1 MHSFVPFQIF
11 YPDLIDK
18 TDTPEYT
25 LVSHLSF
32 LRTYNHCE
40 KRLFL
45 ILNTNVHVG
54 YKKFLDIMKKNYL
67 LEKLINVQS
76 LKCKLNYLKKI
87 TFICRLQLKATK
99 ILLS

>member
-32 LRTYNHCE
+32 LRIYNYCE

-45 ILNTNVHVG
+45 ILDTNVHVG
-54 YKKFLDIMKKNYL
+54 Y
-67 LEKLINVQS
+67 
-76 LKCKLNYLKKI
+76 
-87 TFICRLQLKATK
+87 
-99 ILLS
+99 

>member
-32 LRTYNHCE
+32 LRTYNYCE

-45 ILNTNVHVG
+45 ILDTNVHVPVG
-54 YKKFLDIMKKNYL
+54 YKKSLDIMKKNYL

-76 LKCKLNYLKKI
+76 LKCKLNYLKK
-87 TFICRLQLKATK
+87 KN
-99 ILLS
+99 LLSVDSN

>member
-32 LRTYNHCE
+32 FRIYNYCE

-45 ILNTNVHVG
+45 ILDTNVHVG
-54 YKKFLDIMKKNYL
+54 YKKILDIMEKNYL
-67 LEKLINVQS
+67 REKLINVQS

-87 TFICRLQLKATK
+87 TFYL
-99 ILLS
+99 